1 MELLASHYD
10 PGVVAASVVVAIL
23 ASYVALHLAERVR
36 TADRLVA
43 GAWLIGGSLT
53 MGTGIWSAHFVG
65 MQAFSLPITLGYAP
79 LPTLLSWLAAVAVS
93 TLALRLGAC
102 AKLTA
107 QRLVVGALAMAAG
120 ICAMHYVGMA
130 ALVVEPAII
139 WNWWLV
145 AASAGIAFLA
155 SAAALLLFG
164 WLRRPHRGK
173 HQGRYR
179 LGAALLIGMAIS
191 GMHYCAMAAASFSS
205 DTICRSADG
214 LSGNGLG
221 TVVVMA
227 SLILLALTLAGSIL
241 NARMQSKTTALVGAL
256 RRMNTQLRCANEQ
269 LQQRALLDP
278 LTHLPNRTLLE
289 DRLMHA
295 VSRSRRDEARIAA
308 HQQEKLAVLFID
320 LDGFKAINE
329 SLGHTAGDEI
339 LKEAAER
346 LRRTARDNDTV
357 ARISAD
363 EFVVLMEDVPGV
375 AVCASLAQR
384 VLSTLLQ
391 PFQVAGRE
399 LQMSGS
405 VGIAVFPDHGHH
417 DRLIANADAAMHAAK
432 RAGGNGYA
440 LFESHMNAGALEQL
454 SLQSDLRH
462 ALERNQLQLVYQP
475 KLDALGGQLC
485 GAEALLRWRHPERG
499 MVNPAVF
506 IPVAE
511 RFGLINALGDWII
524 DEACRQSRVWAEAGL
539 NIRIAVNL
547 SAQQLRLGDLVGR
560 VRATLQRHKVD
571 ASQLLCEI
579 TESVAMED
587 IRATQIT
594 LENLE
599 KIGVYLSIDD
609 FGTGY
614 SSLSYLRQL
623 PVRELKIDRSF
634 VNDLESSTDA
644 CAVVDAV
651 VRLAHALGL
660 RVVAEGVE
668 NANQQ
673 DILRHLSCDELQG
686 FLFARPMSPS
696 DFLSWART
704 GPRAPANSSVDLLDG
719 KQALLN

>member
-1 MELLASHYD
+1 MPLLTSHYD
-10 PGVVAASVVVAIL
+10 PWGVGASVLIACLVW
-23 ASYVALHLAERVR
+23 YVALHLVERVR
-36 TADRLVA
+36 IDDQMLSC
-43 GAWLIGGSLT
+43 AWLLGGSLT
-53 MGTGIWSAHFVG
+53 MGTGIWSVQFVG
-65 MQAFSLPITLGYAP
+65 MQAFSLPIELGYAP
-79 LPTLLSWLAAVAVS
+79 LPTLLSWLTAVAVS
-93 TLALRLGAC
+93 ALALRLAATGEANAWRLGLGAF
-102 AKLTA
+102 
-107 QRLVVGALAMAAG
+107 AMGGG
-120 ICAMHYVGMA
+120 ICAMHHIGMA

-139 WNWWLV
+139 WNGWLV
-145 AASAGIAFLA
+145 AASAALA
-155 SAAALLLFG
+155 VMTAAAALQAFR
-164 WLRRPHRGK
+164 WLRRRTDR
-173 HQGRYR
+173 QWLRYR
-179 LGAALLIGMAIS
+179 LAAALVLGLAIS
-191 GMHYCAMAAASFSS
+191 GVHYCSMAAAGFSVG
-205 DTICRSADG
+205 TICRSVGG
-214 LSGNGLG
+214 LAGSGLG

-227 SLILLALTLAGSIL
+227 CIILLALTLATSIL
-241 NARMQSKTTALVGAL
+241 DARTQSRTAALVCAL
-256 RRMNTQLRCANEQ
+256 RDTNTRLRRANEQ

-278 LTHLPNRTLLE
+278 LTHLPNRTLFE
-289 DRLMHA
+289 DRLSHA
-295 VSRSRRDEARIAA
+295 VARSRRDEQRIAT

-339 LKEAAER
+339 LKEAAQR
-346 LRRTARDNDTV
+346 LRRTARDNDTL

-363 EFVVLMEDVPGV
+363 QFLVLMEDVPSV
-375 AVCASLAQR
+375 AVCASLVQR
-384 VLSTLLQ
+384 LLGALAQ
-391 PFQVAGRE
+391 PFRVTGRE
-399 LQMSGS
+399 LQISGS

-417 DRLIANADAAMHAAK
+417 ERLIANADAAMNAAK

-440 LFESHMNAGALEQL
+440 LFESHMSAGALEQL
-454 SLQSDLRH
+454 SLQGDLRH
-462 ALERNQLQLVYQP
+462 ALESHQLQLVYQP

-499 MVNPAVF
+499 MVSPSVF

-524 DEACRQSRVWAEAGL
+524 DEACRQAHAWAQAGL
-539 NIRIAVNL
+539 HVRIAVNV
-547 SAQQLRLGDLVGR
+547 SAQQLRAGDLVGR
-560 VRATLQRHKVD
+560 VRSTLQRHHVD

-599 KIGVYLSIDD
+599 KIGVFLSIDD

-634 VNDLESSTDA
+634 INDLASSTDA

-668 NANQQ
+668 TPSQQ
-673 DILRHLSCDELQG
+673 DILRQLACDELQG
-686 FLFARPMSPS
+686 FLFAQPMNAMEFM
-696 DFLSWART
+696 DWAT
-704 GPRAPANSSVDLLDG
+704 KCPGATVPGPAFPVAN
-719 KQALLN
+719 QAVMS

>member
-1 MELLASHYD
+1 MQLLTSHYD
-10 PGVVAASVVVAIL
+10 PWVVAASVLVAVL

-36 TADRLVA
+36 TDDRMLA
-43 GAWLIGGSLT
+43 SAWLIGGSLT
-53 MGTGIWSAHFVG
+53 LGTGIWSMHFVG
-65 MQAFSLPITLGYAP
+65 MQAFSLPIALGYAP

-93 TLALRLGAC
+93 ALALWLAATGELTTRRL
-102 AKLTA
+102 L
-107 QRLVVGALAMAAG
+107 VGALAMGAG
-120 ICAMHYVGMA
+120 ISAMHYIGMA

-145 AASAGIAFLA
+145 GASASIAVLA
-155 SAAALLLFG
+155 SAAALLVFR
-164 WLRRPHRGK
+164 WLRSKGSKREARY
-173 HQGRYR
+173 RYR
-179 LGAALLIGMAIS
+179 LGAALLLGLAIS
-191 GMHYCAMAAASFSS
+191 GMHYCAMAAASFSAE
-205 DTICRSADG
+205 TICRSAG
-214 LSGNGLG
+214 AISGNGLG

-227 SLILLALTLAGSIL
+227 SMMLLALTLASSNL
-241 NARMQSKTTALVGAL
+241 NTRMQSKTTALVSAL
-256 RRMNTQLRCANEQ
+256 RKKNAQLRSANEQ

-278 LTHLPNRTLLE
+278 LTHLPNRTLFE
-289 DRLMHA
+289 DRLLHA
-295 VSRSRRDEARIAA
+295 VARSRRDEARIAA

-329 SLGHTAGDEI
+329 SLGHIAGDEI

-357 ARISAD
+357 ARVSAD
-363 EFVVLMEDVPGV
+363 EFVVLMEDVPSV

-384 VLSTLLQ
+384 LLGALSQ
-391 PFQVAGRE
+391 PFQAAGRE

-405 VGIAVFPDHGHH
+405 VGIAVFPDHGHQ
-417 DRLIANADAAMHAAK
+417 DRLIANADAAMNAAK

-499 MVNPAVF
+499 MVSPAVF

-524 DEACRQSRVWAEAGL
+524 DEACRQSRAWAESGL

-547 SAQQLRLGDLVGR
+547 SPQQLRLGDLVGR
-560 VRATLQRHKVD
+560 VRATLQRHGVD

-594 LENLE
+594 LGNLE
-599 KIGVYLSIDD
+599 KIGVFLSIDD

-668 NANQQ
+668 NANQHT
-673 DILRHLSCDELQG
+673 ILRHLSCDELQG
-686 FLFARPMSPS
+686 FLFARPMSGT
-696 DFLSWART
+696 DFLSWAAMRSHS
-704 GPRAPANSSVDLLDG
+704 PAIAPSHPNG
-719 KQALLN
+719 NQALLN

>member
-1 MELLASHYD
+1 MAFLTSHYD
-10 PGVVAASVVVAIL
+10 PWVVAASVLVAAL

-36 TADRLVA
+36 TDDRLLA
-43 GAWLIGGSLT
+43 SAWLIGGSLT
-53 MGTGIWSAHFVG
+53 LGTGIWSTHFVG

-79 LPTLLSWLAAVAVS
+79 LPTVLSWLAAVAIS
-93 TLALRLGAC
+93 ALALWLAATGE
-102 AKLTA
+102 LTA
-107 QRLVVGALAMAAG
+107 SRLCVGALAMGAAMS
-120 ICAMHYVGMA
+120 ATHYIGMA

-145 AASAGIAFLA
+145 AVSVGIAIMA
-155 SAAALLLFG
+155 SAAALLVFR
-164 WLRRPHRGK
+164 WLRQQGGR
-173 HQGRYR
+173 HQARYR
-179 LGAALLIGMAIS
+179 LVAALLTGLAIS
-191 GMHYCAMAAASFSS
+191 GMHYSAMAAASFSAE
-205 DTICRSADG
+205 TICRSATG

-221 TVVVMA
+221 AVVVMA
-227 SLILLALTLAGSIL
+227 SVILLALTLASSIL
-241 NARMQSKTTALVGAL
+241 DARMQSKTNSLVGAL
-256 RRMNTQLRCANEQ
+256 RNMNAQLLCANEQ

-278 LTHLPNRTLLE
+278 LTHLPNRTLFE
-289 DRLMHA
+289 DRLTHA
-295 VSRSRRDEARIAA
+295 VARSRRDEARIAA

-384 VLSTLLQ
+384 LLGALSQ

-405 VGIAVFPDHGHH
+405 IGIAVFPDHGHH
-417 DRLIANADAAMHAAK
+417 ERLIANADAAMNAAK

-462 ALERNQLQLVYQP
+462 ALERKELQLVYQP

-499 MVNPAVF
+499 MVSPTVF
-506 IPVAE
+506 IPIAE

-524 DEACRQSRVWAEAGL
+524 DEACRQSRAWAQAGL

-560 VRATLQRHKVD
+560 VRATLQRHSVD

-599 KIGVYLSIDD
+599 KIGVFLSIDD

-686 FLFARPMSPS
+686 YLFAHPMSAS
-696 DFLSWART
+696 EFLAWAT
-704 GPRAPANSSVDLLDG
+704 KGAPTVASAPTYLTSN
-719 KQALLN
+719 QALLN

>member
-1 MELLASHYD
+1 MAFLTSHYD
-10 PGVVAASVVVAIL
+10 PWVVAASVLVAAL

-36 TADRLVA
+36 TDDRLLA
-43 GAWLIGGSLT
+43 SAWLIGGSLT
-53 MGTGIWSAHFVG
+53 LGTGIWSTHFVG
-65 MQAFSLPITLGYAP
+65 MQAFSLPIALGYAP
-79 LPTLLSWLAAVAVS
+79 VPTVLSWLAAVAVS
-93 TLALRLGAC
+93 ALALWLAATGE
-102 AKLTA
+102 LTA
-107 QRLVVGALAMAAG
+107 SRLCVGALAMG
-120 ICAMHYVGMA
+120 TAMSATHYIGMA

-145 AASAGIAFLA
+145 AASVSIAIMA
-155 SAAALLLFG
+155 SAAALLVFR
-164 WLRRPHRGK
+164 WLRQQSGR
-173 HQGRYR
+173 HQARYR
-179 LGAALLIGMAIS
+179 LVAALLTGLAIS
-191 GMHYCAMAAASFSS
+191 GMHYCAMAAASFSAE
-205 DTICRSADG
+205 TICRSATG

-221 TVVVMA
+221 AVVVMA
-227 SLILLALTLAGSIL
+227 SVILLALTLASSIL
-241 NARMQSKTTALVGAL
+241 DARMQSKTTALVGAL
-256 RRMNTQLRCANEQ
+256 RNMNAQLLSANEQ

-278 LTHLPNRTLLE
+278 LTHLPNRTLFE
-289 DRLMHA
+289 DRLTHA
-295 VSRSRRDEARIAA
+295 VARSRRDEARIAA

-384 VLSTLLQ
+384 LLGALSQ
-391 PFQVAGRE
+391 PFEVAGRE

-405 VGIAVFPDHGHH
+405 IGIAVFPDHGHH
-417 DRLIANADAAMHAAK
+417 ERLIANADAAMNAAK

-499 MVNPAVF
+499 MVSPTVF
-506 IPVAE
+506 IPIAE

-524 DEACRQSRVWAEAGL
+524 DEACRQSRAWAQAGL

-560 VRATLQRHKVD
+560 VRATLQRHSVD

-599 KIGVYLSIDD
+599 KIGVFLSIDD

-673 DILRHLSCDELQG
+673 SILRHLSCDELQG
-686 FLFARPMSPS
+686 YLFAHPMSASEFLAWATKGVRTLASAPS
-696 DFLSWART
+696 YLTSN
-704 GPRAPANSSVDLLDG
+704 P
-719 KQALLN
+719 ALLN